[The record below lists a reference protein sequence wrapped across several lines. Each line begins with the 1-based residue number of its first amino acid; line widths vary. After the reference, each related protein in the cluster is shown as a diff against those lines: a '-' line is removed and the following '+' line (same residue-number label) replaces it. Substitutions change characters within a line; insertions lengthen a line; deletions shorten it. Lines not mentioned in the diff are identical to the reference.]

1 MWQADL
7 ALDVISQISQQF
19 DTLYRIAFDRM
30 PLIFPTSIICVC
42 LWNPGD
48 GISKP
53 AELRW
58 KVLCLLHTQHQGA
71 PELLHLL
78 TGPEQ
83 R

>member
-7 ALDVISQISQQF
+7 ALDLISQISQQF

-42 LWNPGD
+42 LWKSGD
-48 GISKP
+48 GILKP

-58 KVLCLLHTQHQGA
+58 KVLCPTHPRPRSA
-71 PELLHLL
+71 
-78 TGPEQ
+78 
-83 R
+83 